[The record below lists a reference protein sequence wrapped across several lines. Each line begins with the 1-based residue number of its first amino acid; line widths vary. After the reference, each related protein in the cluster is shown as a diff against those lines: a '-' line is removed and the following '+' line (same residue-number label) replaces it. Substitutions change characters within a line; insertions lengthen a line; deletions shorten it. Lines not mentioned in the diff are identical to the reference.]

1 MIYQAECLECGH
13 GHEYSRSVANCM
25 DVPVC
30 PVCGH
35 ESKKVIRTAPTGFVS
50 GKFEQYRSQVDG
62 TLIRTQKDLAEH
74 NRRNGVVL
82 LNEGY
87 SEEAIRSGKLGQQKP
102 PVVVKREEV
111 IQDMQEAIHDLENGY
126 KPQKIEVEAPVAEG
140 WSSNIEVPNE

>member
-1 MIYQAECLECGH
+1 MIYEAECVDCGKI
-13 GHEYSRSVANCM
+13 HEYSRPVAHYL
-25 DVPVC
+25 DTPVC
-30 PVCGH
+30 PCCGG
-35 ESKKVIRTAPTGFVS
+35 ESRKVIRTAPTGFVS